1 MLQWL
6 TSLRSKWRSAP
17 IRSAHS
23 AMAYLATFLQAGLSP
38 VSAWRE
44 LALVEADQSVPRAV
58 MSAVDAGHSVHHAVV
73 EATRSAAQEWRMLGA
88 CWFVARTS
96 GAPLASALH
105 SLAAALL
112 DLDATRREITAEL
125 AGPRATMRLI
135 VALPFLAA
143 LGGLLSGGPSVA
155 LVLGSPTGL
164 VLIMAGAVMIAGA
177 LWWLRLLEHNAS
189 PGEGFMSIELDM
201 FQIAAS
207 GGLTPE
213 RALALVHQATT
224 DFGLPVTT
232 EQSLKGLAALSR
244 RAGVPVGALAA
255 AHSALRREQS
265 KSDAREKV
273 QKLGVHVVLPLGLL
287 VLPAFVLIAVAPM
300 ALSLWQGGPI

>member
-6 TSLRSKWRSAP
+6 TSLRSRWSSAP
-17 IRSAHS
+17 VPSAHS
-23 AMAYLATFLQAGLSP
+23 AMAYLATFLHAGLSP

-44 LALVEADQSVPRAV
+44 LALAEADQSVPRAV
-58 MSAVDAGHSVHHAVV
+58 VSAVDAGHSVHHAVA
-73 EATRSAAQEWRMLGA
+73 EATRSASQEWRMLGA

-96 GAPLASALH
+96 GAPMGPALH
-105 SLAAALL
+105 SLAVALL
-112 DLDATRREITAEL
+112 DLDATRREIAAEL

-164 VLIMAGAVMIAGA
+164 ALIMAGAVMIALA
-177 LWWLRLLEHNAS
+177 LWWLRLLEHHAS
-189 PGEGFMSIELDM
+189 PGEGFMSVELDM

-213 RALALVHQATT
+213 RAMALVYQATT
-224 DFGLPVTT
+224 DFDLPVTT
-232 EQSLKGLAALSR
+232 EQALKNLAALSR

-300 ALSLWQGGPI
+300 ALSLWQGGIA